1 MSACQEYEEQLTLH
15 AAGALEAPESARVQ
29 EHLAG
34 CAACR
39 REWEA
44 SREVLGLAALP
55 PPSAA
60 EQAVLEALPQ
70 QAARAWRAEQ
80 VRKARRWRY
89 AGVGLAAAAAVLLVV
104 LAPAGRRSGS
114 PEPRGALE
122 RAEAEE
128 EQAEEEQAEALSP
141 LEQWAAA
148 DPLAEAL
155 TEAEQEPAAEEEL
168 EELEPFF
175 NEDEGEGE
183 TP

>member
-15 AAGALEAPESARVQ
+15 AAGALEAPEAARVQ

-55 PPSAA
+55 APSGA
-60 EQAVLEALPQ
+60 EQAVLEALPR

-80 VRKARRWRY
+80 VRRARRWRY
-89 AGVGLAAAAAVLLVV
+89 AGAGLAAAAAVVLVV
-104 LAPAGRRSGS
+104 LVEPGQRSGS
-114 PEPRGALE
+114 PETPGARE
-122 RAEAEE
+122 WVAVEAEAELG
-128 EQAEEEQAEALSP
+128 QAEALSP

-155 TEAEQEPAAEEEL
+155 TEAEQEPLAEEGGL
-168 EELEPFF
+168 EELEPSF
-175 NEDEGEGE
+175 NEYEGEGE

>member
-1 MSACQEYEEQLTLH
+1 MSACQEYEEQLSLH
-15 AAGALEAPESARVQ
+15 AAGALEAPQSARVE

-70 QAARAWRAEQ
+70 QVARAWRAEQ

-89 AGVGLAAAAAVLLVV
+89 AGLGLAAAAAVLLLVV
-104 LAPAGRRSGS
+104 APGSPRSGS
-114 PEPRGALE
+114 TEPPGE
-122 RAEAEE
+122 WVEAEL
-128 EQAEEEQAEALSP
+128 EQAEALSP

-155 TEAEQEPAAEEEL
+155 AEAELEPAAGEEL
-168 EELEPFF
+168 EQPF
-175 NEDEGEGE
+175 NEDEGEGD